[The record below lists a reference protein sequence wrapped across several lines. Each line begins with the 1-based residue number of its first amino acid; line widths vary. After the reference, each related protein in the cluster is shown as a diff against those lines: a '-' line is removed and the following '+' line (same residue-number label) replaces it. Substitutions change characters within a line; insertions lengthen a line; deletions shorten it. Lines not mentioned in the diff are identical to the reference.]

1 MRSMLGLV
9 AVAAMILGPLLAWL
23 RLVPAM
29 GGFVPFALGG
39 VVALVVAVASVV
51 QGLRG
56 RGLTAGGALGLV
68 ASVVFVGAA
77 VHGGGG
83 PLINDY
89 TTDLRDPPAFRH
101 AGTLPAN
108 AGRDLAYPPAF
119 APIQQAC
126 CADLQPIRLAVPPA
140 EAYARAERVARSQP
154 DWAITA
160 TDPQGSTFEA
170 VATSRLFGFHDDIVV
185 RIRPDGDAASIVDMR
200 SKSRNGKGDRGVNAD
215 RIRAFVVAL
224 RRG

>member
-56 RGLTAGGALGLV
+56 RGLTAGGALALV

-77 VHGGGG
+77 MHGGGV

-126 CADLQPIRLAVPPA
+126 CADLQPTAGGGDDLGAIHCQSSPA
-140 EAYARAERVARSQP
+140 YSLCH
-154 DWAITA
+154 
-160 TDPQGSTFEA
+160 
-170 VATSRLFGFHDDIVV
+170 SRYSG
-185 RIRPDGDAASIVDMR
+185 
-200 SKSRNGKGDRGVNAD
+200 
-215 RIRAFVVAL
+215 
-224 RRG
+224 